1 MHREK
6 SGWSPQMGTYR
17 TGIISS
23 AACYKYLFEDSGRQ
37 KFLWIMNLLRWSF
50 WEEEHIHL
58 EDLLESRLWKE
69 HTQPIWACPRL
80 AIPMEESFPAYWFI
94 TDWTENACFY
104 SLPPSDEP
112 WLYSCTESL
121 GSEGIGETGGGGR
134 TTESNLIHKIPYLS
148 GYTEG
153 RNGSSEGGNFLQ
165 LEYLLFH
172 RDCMPI
178 LGINHFTGENTRDE
192 RRWAYL
198 SFY

>member
-1 MHREK
+1 MSLFKKIKIRPRAKSKSLIKKQLILIQFPMHRAK

-17 TGIISS
+17 TGILSS
-23 AACYKYLFEDSGRQ
+23 AARYKSLFEDSGRQ
-37 KFLWIMNLLRWSF
+37 KFVWIMNLLRWSF

-104 SLPPSDEP
+104 SLPVFFITYKGDEP

-121 GSEGIGETGGGGR
+121 GSEGIGEKGGGGR
-134 TTESNLIHKIPYLS
+134 TKESHP
-148 GYTEG
+148 
-153 RNGSSEGGNFLQ
+153 
-165 LEYLLFH
+165 
-172 RDCMPI
+172 
-178 LGINHFTGENTRDE
+178 
-192 RRWAYL
+192 
-198 SFY
+198 